1 MKKNKDIK
9 RRRSHHSGHTGGTGR
24 GGFRRNHDSRFY
36 KLQGMSYWGASASE
50 NAGGGNTKV
59 AMVHG
64 EKDQVVPV
72 KFAREFAEKYGLPIT
87 VFEGQGHSL
96 SDDPACP
103 DKVADLAIDFFK

>member
-1 MKKNKDIK
+1 
-9 RRRSHHSGHTGGTGR
+9 
-24 GGFRRNHDSRFY
+24 
-36 KLQGMSYWGASASE
+36 MSFWGAPASE

-72 KFAREFAEKYGLPIT
+72 KFAREFAEKYDLPIT

>member
-1 MKKNKDIK
+1 
-9 RRRSHHSGHTGGTGR
+9 
-24 GGFRRNHDSRFY
+24 
-36 KLQGMSYWGASASE
+36 
-50 NAGGGNTKV
+50 
-59 AMVHG
+59 MVHG
-64 EKDQVVPV
+64 EKDRVVPV